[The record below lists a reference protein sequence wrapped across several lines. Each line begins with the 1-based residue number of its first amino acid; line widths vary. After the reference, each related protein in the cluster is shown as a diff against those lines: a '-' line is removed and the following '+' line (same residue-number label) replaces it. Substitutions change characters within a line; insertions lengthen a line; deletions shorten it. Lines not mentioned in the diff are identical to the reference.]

1 LYARSSIARIA
12 AGLLAAS
19 LIVLTGCS
27 SSGSGS
33 TGAQAS
39 GVQVSGSAFTGTT
52 PLKSATVGIL
62 GSNMS
67 SPTVVSLA
75 DTAKQA
81 LAAVGW
87 KSEIVDGQGNPA
99 TAATG
104 LTQFTTEKVAA
115 IITIG
120 VEASGVKP
128 QLTAA
133 EQAGIPVIAAAVDV
147 ADRAAFS
154 AVYGAPSDGWVSA
167 LFSYITKTYPKGTK
181 YVSVNLTAIT
191 GVREIM
197 AGIVPKLTAA
207 GYDAIGTFDINA
219 ADLTNSTRTGTLNL
233 VQANP
238 DAKFVLAG
246 LTLVPPIA
254 LPALKQA
261 GHGSLPMVVA
271 NDDLQS
277 ISDMRSGY
285 PLTEIAPYCSLLTPS
300 WPTRPRTRQSPP
312 TNRLART
319 TSRSRTRTTSRR
331 PVRPTSTR
339 RHRSPST

>member
-1 LYARSSIARIA
+1 MSYPSWSWARRRTVFDQGFSIVEAWRPAQPFEGCRTMYARSSIARIA

-115 IITIG
+115 I
-120 VEASGVKP
+120 
-128 QLTAA
+128 
-133 EQAGIPVIAAAVDV
+133 
-147 ADRAAFS
+147 
-154 AVYGAPSDGWVSA
+154 
-167 LFSYITKTYPKGTK
+167 
-181 YVSVNLTAIT
+181 
-191 GVREIM
+191 
-197 AGIVPKLTAA
+197 
-207 GYDAIGTFDINA
+207 
-219 ADLTNSTRTGTLNL
+219 
-233 VQANP
+233 
-238 DAKFVLAG
+238 
-246 LTLVPPIA
+246 
-254 LPALKQA
+254 
-261 GHGSLPMVVA
+261 
-271 NDDLQS
+271 
-277 ISDMRSGY
+277 
-285 PLTEIAPYCSLLTPS
+285 
-300 WPTRPRTRQSPP
+300 
-312 TNRLART
+312 
-319 TSRSRTRTTSRR
+319 
-331 PVRPTSTR
+331 
-339 RHRSPST
+339 